1 MRKQIIIN
9 NLSVC
14 VLIDIKRLFVNRDH
28 TITQV
33 LELINK
39 APHYN
44 LPSGIAIVVDD
55 SDSMLGM
62 VTDGDIRRAL
72 LQGSNLDDKI
82 NSVMNTNPITLNN
95 NLTSNEK
102 SIMLDKKLNELY
114 KNKTHK
120 TDIKNI
126 LILDDANHVIDV
138 IDYSHIMNKNNLK
151 SISVIGLG
159 YVGLTLAV
167 SLADVGFKV
176 IGIDSNE
183 EIIKKLNDG
192 LPHIHEVGLDSL
204 LKFHLGKNLIIQSNS
219 KSVSTDVH
227 ILCVQT
233 PIDDDNEPIT
243 QYLEKAT
250 EYIAKNLSKNDLIIV
265 RSTVPIGT
273 TRNIIIP
280 ILENISGLSSGQDF
294 HLACAPERTVAGRAL
309 KEIRELPQIVAG
321 FDSFSSDFATSIFK
335 KLTQT
340 IVNVEHL
347 EEAELIK
354 LMDNT
359 FRDLTF
365 AYSNQIA
372 QIADKYDLN
381 ASKIIQAANEG
392 YSRNSIP
399 KPSPGVGGVCLKKD
413 PYILVSSSKKKGYV
427 PKLTEVARHINENMP
442 NYIISK
448 IERFSKSSGKD
459 LSQMKIFVIGFAF
472 KGNPE
477 TSDTRQSST
486 LDVTNKLRQLTTN
499 IFGYDPVLNQNAFQ
513 QFNVMPVD
521 LETGFKNADCVL
533 IMNNHSSY
541 SNFDIYHFLSKTNK
555 PSLFFDG
562 WGIFGKKVI
571 QQIDHVLYETI

>member
-1 MRKQIIIN
+1 M
-9 NLSVC
+9 
-14 VLIDIKRLFVNRDH
+14 DIKRLFVNRDY
-28 TITQV
+28 TIAKALT
-33 LELINK
+33 LINN

-55 SDSMLGM
+55 SNSLLG
-62 VTDGDIRRAL
+62 VITDGDIRRAL
-72 LQGSNLDDKI
+72 IHGSNLDDQI
-82 NSVMNTNPITLNN
+82 NSIMNTNPITLEN
-95 NLTSNEK
+95 NLSSSEK
-102 SIMLDKKLNELY
+102 SVLLNKKLNELY

-120 TDIKNI
+120 TNIKNI
-126 LILDDANHVIDV
+126 LILDNKNQVIDI
-138 IDYSHIMNKNNLK
+138 IDHSDIISKNNLK

-176 IGIDSNE
+176 IGIDSDK

-219 KSVSTDVH
+219 ESVSADIH

-233 PIDDDNEPIT
+233 PIDDNNEPIT
-243 QYLEKAT
+243 RYLEKAT
-250 EYIAKNLSKNDLIIV
+250 EYIGKNISKNNLVIV

-273 TRNIIIP
+273 TRNVVMP
-280 ILENISGLSSGQDF
+280 ILKNISGLSPGQDF
-294 HLACAPERTVAGRAL
+294 NLACAPERTVAGQAL

-321 FDSFSSDFATSIFK
+321 LDSFSSDLTTSIFK
-335 KLTQT
+335 KLTPT

-372 QIADKYDLN
+372 QIAGKYDLDTL
-381 ASKIIQAANEG
+381 KVIQAANEG
-392 YSRNSIP
+392 YSRNRIP

-413 PYILVSSSKKKGYV
+413 PYILISSAKKKGYV
-427 PKLTEVARHINENMP
+427 PKLTETARYINENMSS
-442 NYIISK
+442 YIISK
-448 IERFSKSSGKD
+448 IESFSKISGKE

-486 LDVTNKLRQLTTN
+486 LDVTNELRHLTKN
-499 IFGYDPVLNQNAFQ
+499 IFGYDPVLNQNDLL
-513 QFNVMPVD
+513 QFNVTPAD
-521 LETGFKNADCVL
+521 LETGFKDADCVL
-533 IMNNHSSY
+533 IMNNHMSY
-541 SNFDIYHFLSKTNK
+541 SNFDIYRLLSKTNK

-571 QQIDHVLYETI
+571 QKIDHISYETI

>member
-1 MRKQIIIN
+1 M
-9 NLSVC
+9 SVC
-14 VLIDIKRLFVNRDH
+14 VLIDIKRLFVNRDY
-28 TITQV
+28 TIAKA

-55 SDSMLGM
+55 SNSLLG
-62 VTDGDIRRAL
+62 VITDGDIRRAL
-72 LQGSNLDDKI
+72 LHGSNLDDKI
-82 NSVMNTNPITLNN
+82 NSIMNTNPITLNN
-95 NLTSNEK
+95 NLSSQEK
-102 SIMLDKKLNELY
+102 SVMLNKKLKELY
-114 KNKTHK
+114 KNKAHK
-120 TDIKNI
+120 TNIKNI
-126 LILDDANHVIDV
+126 LILDDKNQVIDIIDHSDV
-138 IDYSHIMNKNNLK
+138 INKNNLK

-176 IGIDSNE
+176 IGIDSDKD
-183 EIIKKLNDG
+183 IIEKLNDG

-219 KSVSTDVH
+219 ESVSADIH

-233 PIDDDNEPIT
+233 PIDDNNEPIT

-250 EYIAKNLSKNDLIIV
+250 EYIAKNISKNDLVIV

-273 TRNIIIP
+273 TRNIIMP
-280 ILENISGLSSGQDF
+280 ILKNISGLSPGQDF
-294 HLACAPERTVAGRAL
+294 NLACAPERTVAGQAL

-321 FDSFSSDFATSIFK
+321 LDSFSSDLATSIFK
-335 KLTQT
+335 KLTHT

-347 EEAELIK
+347 EDAELIK

-372 QIADKYDLN
+372 QIADKYDLDT
-381 ASKIIQAANEG
+381 SKIIQAANEG
-392 YSRNSIP
+392 YSRNRIP

-413 PYILVSSSKKKGYV
+413 PYLLISSSKKKGYI
-427 PKLTEVARHINENMP
+427 PKLTETARYINENMSS
-442 NYIISK
+442 YIISK
-448 IERFSKSSGKD
+448 IERFSKISGKD

-486 LDVTNKLRQLTTN
+486 LDVTNNLSKLTKN
-499 IFGYDPVLNQNAFQ
+499 IFGYDPVLNQNDLL
-513 QFNVMPVD
+513 QFNVIPVD
-521 LETGFKNADCVL
+521 LETGFKDADCIL
-533 IMNNHSSY
+533 IMNNHVSY
-541 SNFDIYHFLSKTNK
+541 SNFDIYNLLSKTNK

-562 WGIFGKKVI
+562 WGIFGKKMI
-571 QQIDHVLYETI
+571 QKIDHISYETI

>member
-1 MRKQIIIN
+1 M
-9 NLSVC
+9 
-14 VLIDIKRLFVNRDH
+14 
-28 TITQV
+28 
-33 LELINK
+33 
-39 APHYN
+39 A
-44 LPSGIAIVVDD
+44 
-55 SDSMLGM
+55 
-62 VTDGDIRRAL
+62 
-72 LQGSNLDDKI
+72 
-82 NSVMNTNPITLNN
+82 
-95 NLTSNEK
+95 
-102 SIMLDKKLNELY
+102 
-114 KNKTHK
+114 
-120 TDIKNI
+120 
-126 LILDDANHVIDV
+126 
-138 IDYSHIMNKNNLK
+138 
-151 SISVIGLG
+151 
-159 YVGLTLAV
+159 
-167 SLADVGFKV
+167 
-176 IGIDSNE
+176 
-183 EIIKKLNDG
+183 
-192 LPHIHEVGLDSL
+192 
-204 LKFHLGKNLIIQSNS
+204 
-219 KSVSTDVH
+219 
-227 ILCVQT
+227 
-233 PIDDDNEPIT
+233 
-243 QYLEKAT
+243 
-250 EYIAKNLSKNDLIIV
+250 
-265 RSTVPIGT
+265 
-273 TRNIIIP
+273 
-280 ILENISGLSSGQDF
+280 
-294 HLACAPERTVAGRAL
+294 
-309 KEIRELPQIVAG
+309 
-321 FDSFSSDFATSIFK
+321 DFATSIFK